1 MSNFYDESSFDDG
14 YGFDAGYN
22 AGIEDER
29 AAIVAWLRHQGKHMW
44 AGDVLDAT
52 FDYAALDIESGAHL
66 RGDDE

>member
-29 AAIVAWLRHQGKHMW
+29 AAIVAWLRDPGNTAHTG
-44 AGDVLDAT
+44 
-52 FDYAALDIESGAHL
+52 AAMAAYIESGEHL